1 LINVTATIAVKA
13 GQGSV
18 LEAAFAAVRPET
30 LQEPGC
36 LRYDLQRLRRSD
48 DRYLVLEAWES
59 TAALKEHGST
69 EHFAEFGRSLA
80 EIVAGP
86 PDVTVYEPVGEQ
98 VALG

>member
-1 LINVTATIAVKA
+1 MINVTAAITVKP
-13 GQGSV
+13 GQGPA
-18 LEAAFAAVRPET
+18 LEAAFAAARPET

-59 TAALKEHGST
+59 PAALKEHGST
-69 EHFAEFGRSLA
+69 ERFAEFGRSLA
-80 EIVAGP
+80 EIVASA

-98 VALG
+98 VALA